1 MLEGLF
7 QPLHLII
14 LLITVLIGA
23 GGLFLLL
30 RVLWPLVRF
39 RKVPHA
45 RGCQPKGWNLIFFV
59 YP

>member
-23 GGLFLLL
+23 GGLFVVL
-30 RVLWPLVRF
+30 RVLWPILFVS
-39 RKVPHA
+39 A
-45 RGCQPKGWNLIFFV
+45 RSQMREDASQKAGA
-59 YP
+59 